1 MNTEHPSAACIIVA
15 AGRGERLGARQAKAL
30 VPLEGRPLLAWA
42 LDGVR
47 AAGVTRVVVV
57 GPPDDLAEVGRW
69 APGCT
74 VVAGGATRQQS
85 VTAGLAALAD
95 DPVDYLLVHD
105 AARCLTPPKVITAVL
120 AALRQGHRVVIPAVP
135 VVDTL
140 RLRTGGVVDRSA
152 LVAVQTPQGFTREVL
167 LAAHSEADPDAT
179 DDALLAERGGARVQL
194 VPGHEESVKITT
206 ALDLLT
212 AAAIVRSRRGVG

>member
-1 MNTEHPSAACIIVA
+1 VNTEHPSAACIIVA

-47 AAGVTRVVVV
+47 A
-57 GPPDDLAEVGRW
+57 DDLAEVGRW

-167 LAAHSEADPDAT
+167 LAAHSDADPDAT